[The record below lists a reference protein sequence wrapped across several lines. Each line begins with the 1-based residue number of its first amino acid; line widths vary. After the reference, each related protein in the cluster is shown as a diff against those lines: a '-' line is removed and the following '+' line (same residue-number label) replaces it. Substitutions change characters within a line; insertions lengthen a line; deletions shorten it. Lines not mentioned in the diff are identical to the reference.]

1 MFVLGLIPAR
11 GGSKSV
17 PRKNVLPILGK
28 PVIGWTIEAA
38 KKSKR
43 LSEVRV
49 STDDAEIKEVSRQ
62 FGVKVIDRPAEFA
75 TDTSA
80 IDTALRHGVQVVE
93 KAGQPVDF
101 VVWIQ
106 ANVPTVRAE
115 VIDHVV
121 QHLIETGATACQ
133 TVIPYRSPPQ
143 WAWRLD
149 GDRMVPLEG
158 VYSYTTR
165 RQDLPEAVHPDGA
178 VIAMRRDVLMDSEG
192 LPLPAYLGNDRR
204 AIVQSQLDGLEID
217 VADDVSL
224 LEAVLGM
231 RR

>member
-17 PRKNVLPILGK
+17 PRKNVLPVLGK

-38 KKSKR
+38 KKAKR
-43 LSEVRV
+43 LTQVRV
-49 STDDAEIKEVSRQ
+49 STDNAEIKSLSEQ
-62 FGVKVIDRPAEFA
+62 FGVQVIDRPAEFA
-75 TDTSA
+75 TDTCA
-80 IDTALRHGVQVVE
+80 IDTALRHGVQTVE
-93 KAGQPVDF
+93 KEGPKVDY

-106 ANVPTVRAE
+106 ANVPTLRAE
-115 VIDHVV
+115 MIDQVV
-121 QHLIETGATACQ
+121 ERLIETGATACQ
-133 TVIPYRSPPQ
+133 TVVPYNSPPQ

-158 VYSYTTR
+158 VYTYTTR
-165 RQDLPEAVHPDGA
+165 RQELPEAVHPDGA
-178 VIAMRRDVLMDSEG
+178 VTAMRRDVLMGSEG
-192 LPLPAYLGNDRR
+192 LPPPAYLGNDRR

-217 VADDVSL
+217 VADDIAL